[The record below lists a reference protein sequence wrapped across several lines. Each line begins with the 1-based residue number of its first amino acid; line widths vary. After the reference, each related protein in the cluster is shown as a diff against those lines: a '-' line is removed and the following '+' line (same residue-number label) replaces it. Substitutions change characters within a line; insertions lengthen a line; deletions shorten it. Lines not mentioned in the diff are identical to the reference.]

1 MSTYW
6 VYSYLQTFFIKL
18 HLKKDKETETKLIE
32 LPANRQCQYD
42 SESTKQ
48 TKKSQSPDISPISS
62 R

>member
-1 MSTYW
+1 M
-6 VYSYLQTFFIKL
+6 LKTFFTKV

-32 LPANRQCQYD
+32 LPANRQCQY
-42 SESTKQ
+42 ESTKP

>member
-1 MSTYW
+1 MSTYR
-6 VYSYLQTFFIKL
+6 VYTYFQTLFIKL